1 MGISLYYDFQE
12 CQCLNTTGQ
21 LVTIPA
27 GRYVVTELSSVTVV
41 VGSNSLDLEKNA
53 FNQLKAQRKVN
64 IPLG

>member
-1 MGISLYYDFQE
+1 MGRSLYYDFKD

-27 GRYVVTELSSVTVV
+27 GRYIVTELSSVTVV
-41 VGSNSLDLEKNA
+41 VGSDSLDLEKDT
-53 FNQLKAQRKVN
+53 FDQLKEQRKVT